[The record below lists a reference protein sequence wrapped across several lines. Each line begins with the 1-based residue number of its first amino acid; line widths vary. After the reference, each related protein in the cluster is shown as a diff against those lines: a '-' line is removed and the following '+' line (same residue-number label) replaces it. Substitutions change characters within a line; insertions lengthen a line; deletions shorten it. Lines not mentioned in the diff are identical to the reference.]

1 MSSNRLRD
9 AVVVITGASSGIGRA
24 TARAFARQGGTVV
37 LAARGRDALEQT
49 LEECESLGGRGMV
62 VPTDVGDREQVD
74 RLASVAADNY
84 DRIDVWVN
92 NAAVSLFGRLEEI
105 PPDAYEQVLKTN
117 LLGYVNGSRA
127 AVRQFREQGAGRLIN
142 VSSMVGHAGQPLV
155 SAYVASKWAIRGL
168 TECLRMELADAPHIT
183 ATTISPASI
192 DTPIFQH
199 AGNYFGKPVKA
210 MKPVYPP
217 EQVAAA
223 IVRAARRSRREVVVG
238 NAGRMMALIR
248 TLVPPLGERMMRRQV
263 VTDHFAEGP
272 PVETGPGNLFESA
285 EGPGSVRGG
294 WMEREH
300 SDGRR
305 SDAAMAATLLVAIP
319 VAVLASRYA
328 AQRLR
333 FEDA

>member
-1 MSSNRLRD
+1 
-9 AVVVITGASSGIGRA
+9 
-24 TARAFARQGGTVV
+24 
-37 LAARGRDALEQT
+37 
-49 LEECESLGGRGMV
+49 
-62 VPTDVGDREQVD
+62 
-74 RLASVAADNY
+74 
-84 DRIDVWVN
+84 
-92 NAAVSLFGRLEEI
+92 
-105 PPDAYEQVLKTN
+105 
-117 LLGYVNGSRA
+117 
-127 AVRQFREQGAGRLIN
+127 
-142 VSSMVGHAGQPLV
+142 
-155 SAYVASKWAIRGL
+155 
-168 TECLRMELADAPHIT
+168 
-183 ATTISPASI
+183 
-192 DTPIFQH
+192 
-199 AGNYFGKPVKA
+199 
-210 MKPVYPP
+210 
-217 EQVAAA
+217 
-223 IVRAARRSRREVVVG
+223 VVVG